1 MIAQDDTLAILMTE
15 RASWDERYSS
25 GQYSSA
31 EPHKLL
37 REIVTKLKPG
47 RALDLACGTGRNSIF
62 LAENGWE
69 VTAVDNSVVGVEIAR
84 NRAKEKDLNV
94 NFVVADLEKSEFDIE
109 PGVYDL
115 ICDFYFLQRDLFG
128 EMKKGL
134 RSGGVIISTIHIYG
148 EDEEPRRF
156 DLQEGEL
163 RELFTDMEILHYHET
178 EAVDTDAGEH
188 HRRTAELV
196 ARRVT

>member
-1 MIAQDDTLAILMTE
+1 MTE
-15 RASWDERYSS
+15 QSSWDERYSS
-25 GQYSSA
+25 GQYASA
-31 EPHKLL
+31 DPHKLL
-37 REIVTKLKPG
+37 REIVSKLKPG

-62 LAENGWE
+62 LAEHGWE

-94 NFVVADLEKSEFDIE
+94 NFTVADLEKSEFDIE

-148 EDEEPRRF
+148 EGEEPRRF
-156 DLQEGEL
+156 DLREGEL

-178 EAVDTDAGEH
+178 AAVDTDAGDH